1 MRYFRKIIL
10 IVLLI
15 ILFAL
20 SFWHFNLKIFLADI
34 YFQQTRSFDKW
45 PEMLKAHDQVLLYQP
60 REPYYQK
67 QFALDLIWSLDLFYQ
82 DQDLKIKVLNLA
94 IERMEEIPVQD
105 QIFEVKVYLARIY
118 TIKANLT
125 QLEQDFLKAEEM
137 IIKVAEISPQMAVIY
152 NDWCQLKIYQ
162 KKWEEAKE
170 MCRKALS
177 LYPPLDHPQMTQ
189 DHRVLVMAEMSQV
202 YEKFGHIYTSL
213 GNYQKA
219 EQLYLQV
226 LKFFPLGKPYIWKKM
241 GDLYYLQGDIGSAIQ
256 KNLHGYTLDPNDP
269 VWTRA
274 LYLLYLEKGDLES
287 AEIWQEKLNLNKNKL

>member
-1 MRYFRKIIL
+1 MRYLSKIIL
-10 IVLLI
+10 IVLVI

-34 YFQQTRSFDKW
+34 YFRQTRAFNEW
-45 PEMLKAHDQVLLYQP
+45 PEMLEAYDQVLFYQP
-60 REPYYQK
+60 FEPYYQK
-67 QFALDLIWSLDLFYQ
+67 QFALDLIWGLDLFYQ
-82 DQDLKIKVLNLA
+82 DQDFKIKVLDLA
-94 IERMEEIPVQD
+94 IERMEKIPVQD

-137 IIKVAEISPQMAVIY
+137 TVKLIEISPQMAVIY

-177 LYPPLDHPQMTQ
+177 LYPPLDHPQMVP
-189 DHRVLVMAEMSQV
+189 DHRTLVMAEMSQV
-202 YEKFGHIYTSL
+202 YEKFGQIYTYL

-226 LKFFPLGKPYIWKKM
+226 LRFFPLDKPYIWKKI
-241 GDLYYLQGDIGSAIQ
+241 GDLYYLQGDIDIAIQ
-256 KNLHGYTLDPNDP
+256 KNLHGYTLDPDDP
-269 VWTRA
+269 VWVRA

-287 AEIWQEKLNLNKNKL
+287 AKKWRDKF